1 MRNYDPLGN
10 AEGVFFYAMHRERRV
25 LLGSE
30 EVQRTITRMAHE
42 IVERNNQIRDLVLV
56 GIHSRGA
63 HLVRRLAEMI
73 ESLSGVAPLVGVI
86 DVTPF
91 RDDRGGTEI
100 PVGAVY
106 PEVQVAVDEKTVVL
120 VDDVIYTGRTVR
132 AALDRLNRMGKPK
145 RIFVAILIDR
155 GDRELPIKADIVGK
169 NVQVGASQRVNVL
182 LEESDGIDQVA
193 ISDHTVPGEN

>member
-1 MRNYDPLGN
+1 
-10 AEGVFFYAMHRERRV
+10 MHRERRV

-30 EVQRTITRMAHE
+30 EVRRTITRMAHE
-42 IVERNNQIRDLVLV
+42 IVEKNNQIPELVLV

-63 HLVRRLAEMI
+63 HLVRRLARII
-73 ESLSGVAPLVGVI
+73 EGLSGSAPLVGLI

-91 RDDRGGTEI
+91 RDDRSTAEI
-100 PVGAVY
+100 AAGAVR
-106 PEVQVAVDEKTVVL
+106 PEVQVAIDEKTVVL

-132 AALDRLNRMGKPK
+132 AALDRLNRMGKAR

-169 NVQVGASQRVNVL
+169 NVQVEASQRVNVL

-193 ISDHTVPGEN
+193 VSDQTAPGEG